1 MLSCVSRIYIYATWK
16 RFFLINNHLVRDM
29 SVSNQYFHAKI
40 CSRIYINNTYTTHA
54 NFFLKTIHL
63 VRDTPVSNQYVD
75 VKICR
80 ICICWTWIF
89 FPMKNHTVR
98 DTRVFNQYYS
108 YTIYVWLW
116 YKLTFLITIT
126 VHNVFKNTLTF
137 SCLQYFEQIRFVIFN
152 FLLQKTWRN
161 IQSCS
166 TIIFLFA
173 TFSNILKY
181 KYICN
186 FKVNYYITCH
196 WILEIYYFFYK
207 LFRRKG
213 CLFTD
218 NCIGPIYHYWFIVTR
233 VLVINLSSKESY
245 FSYQHN
251 YMCMVI

>member
-1 MLSCVSRIYIYATWK
+1 MLD
-16 RFFLINNHLVRDM
+16 LN
-29 SVSNQYFHAKI
+29 
-40 CSRIYINNTYTTHA
+40 
-54 NFFLKTIHL
+54 
-63 VRDTPVSNQYVD
+63 
-75 VKICR
+75 
-80 ICICWTWIF
+80 F

-196 WILEIYYFFYK
+196 WILEIYYFLYK